1 MPSYF
6 FDASA
11 LVKAY
16 FREPGSR
23 WVRQILRGRRVVAF
37 ISPISGAEVVA
48 ALARKERMGE
58 IDRTARER
66 VVGAFRADY
75 RRRLTHTA
83 LTTTVIEEA
92 MTLALTYPLRAY
104 DAVQLASA
112 LQLREISGPLRP
124 LIFVSADLLL
134 LRIARETGLAAE
146 NPMDHP

>member
-6 FDASA
+6 LDASA

-16 FREPGSR
+16 IREPGSR
-23 WVRQILRGRRVVAF
+23 WVREILRGKRVVAF

-48 ALARKERMGE
+48 ALARKERMGDME
-58 IDRTARER
+58 RAVRDR
-66 VVGAFRADY
+66 VVTAFRADY

-83 LTTTVIEEA
+83 LTATVIEEA
-92 MTLALTYPLRAY
+92 MILVLAHPLRGY

-112 LQLREISGPLRP
+112 LLLRGVSGPLRP
-124 LIFVSADLLL
+124 LTFVSADLVL
-134 LRIARETGLAAE
+134 LRIARERGLAAE